1 MAATIHQNQLA
12 GAAKSAVFKTSGG
25 VRGDRHPQSIRK
37 GLEEAAQRRPVIMV
51 CLSSSDRLHEEL
63 LRKASRDAE
72 LMDADCYIVNVRVPG
87 FHFGGSA
94 SDRRRAMSC
103 RLRSMASSRVE
114 VIFLKAHDVVRALLD
129 FAWEARVGK
138 IIIGRSR
145 PGILHRLFSPAVTRA
160 LLSRVRDV
168 EVEVVGYQRKINSS
182 PRKSPSTARASAPS
196 GLVRVV
202 DFRKPEYSR

>member
-1 MAATIHQNQLA
+1 
-12 GAAKSAVFKTSGG
+12 
-25 VRGDRHPQSIRK
+25 
-37 GLEEAAQRRPVIMV
+37 
-51 CLSSSDRLHEEL
+51 
-63 LRKASRDAE
+63 
-72 LMDADCYIVNVRVPG
+72 
-87 FHFGGSA
+87 
-94 SDRRRAMSC
+94 MSC

-129 FAWEARVGK
+129 FAWEARVDK

-145 PGILHRLFSPAVTRA
+145 AGILHRLFSPAVTRA